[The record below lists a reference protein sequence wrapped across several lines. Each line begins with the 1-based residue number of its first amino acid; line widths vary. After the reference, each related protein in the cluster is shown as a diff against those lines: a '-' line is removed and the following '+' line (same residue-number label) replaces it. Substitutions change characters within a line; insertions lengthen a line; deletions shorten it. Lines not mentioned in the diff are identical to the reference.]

1 MTATVAPIL
10 ELDQVERTYTGRGT
24 PVKALLPSTMSIA
37 PGEIVALV
45 GESGSGKSTLA
56 KVALALEVPDKGR
69 VRLEGRDLFA
79 MPKQELRRHRV
90 AMQPVFQDPT
100 AAFNPR
106 RSIRQVLFEA
116 IACRGDVAG
125 DPEVLAIEVLERVGL
140 TPGAMFLDRYP
151 HEISGGQRQRL
162 GIARALATRPKL
174 IIADEPLSGADVS
187 IRGQIL
193 NLLLDLRQ
201 AQGLSILFITHD
213 ISIAE
218 VFADRV
224 LVMHRG
230 AIVEQGKASE
240 VLRAPTH
247 PYTRLLMA
255 AVPSI
260 DGVEMHQPGS

>member
-1 MTATVAPIL
+1 MTAAVAPLL
-10 ELDQVERTYTGRGT
+10 ELDQVERTYTGRGA

-79 MPKQELRRHRV
+79 MSKQELRRHRV

-125 DPEVLAIEVLERVGL
+125 EVEEALPALLGRREVDAEPAQVERDG
-140 TPGAMFLDRYP
+140 P
-151 HEISGGQRQRL
+151 QR
-162 GIARALATRPKL
+162 
-174 IIADEPLSGADVS
+174 
-187 IRGQIL
+187 
-193 NLLLDLRQ
+193 
-201 AQGLSILFITHD
+201 
-213 ISIAE
+213 
-218 VFADRV
+218 
-224 LVMHRG
+224 RG
-230 AIVEQGKASE
+230 ASG
-240 VLRAPTH
+240 R
-247 PYTRLLMA
+247 
-255 AVPSI
+255 
-260 DGVEMHQPGS
+260 